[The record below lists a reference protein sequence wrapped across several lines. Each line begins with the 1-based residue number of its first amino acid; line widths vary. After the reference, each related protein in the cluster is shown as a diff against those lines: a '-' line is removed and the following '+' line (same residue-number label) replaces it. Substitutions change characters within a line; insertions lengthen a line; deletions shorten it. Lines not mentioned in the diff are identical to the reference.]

1 MINFKSES
9 ELRKVINEYKV
20 PDLIFDSCKDA
31 GPDEEIY
38 FYHDK
43 EGHKFILWSRDYMSE
58 LFFEAQGLQN
68 NFNINIV
75 KWFELIDGGS
85 YDPKFPN
92 EDDKKISYLDGMCF
106 ALGLISE

>member
-9 ELRKVINEYKV
+9 ELRKILDKYKV
-20 PDLIFDSCKDA
+20 SGLIFDSRKDA

-68 NFNINIV
+68 NFSINVV
-75 KWFELIDGGS
+75 KWFELTDGGS
-85 YDPKFPN
+85 YDPKYSN
-92 EDDKKISYLDGMCF
+92 EDNKKILFLDGMCF

>member
-1 MINFKSES
+1 
-9 ELRKVINEYKV
+9 
-20 PDLIFDSCKDA
+20 
-31 GPDEEIY
+31 
-38 FYHDK
+38 
-43 EGHKFILWSRDYMSE
+43 MSE

-68 NFNINIV
+68 NFSINVV
-75 KWFELIDGGS
+75 KWFELTDGGS

>member
-1 MINFKSES
+1 MTVST
-9 ELRKVINEYKV
+9 
-20 PDLIFDSCKDA
+20 
-31 GPDEEIY
+31 IY
-38 FYHDK
+38 
-43 EGHKFILWSRDYMSE
+43 HKFILWSRDYMSE

>member
-9 ELRKVINEYKV
+9 ELRKVLNKYKV
-20 PDLIFDSCKDA
+20 PDLIFDSRKDA

-38 FYHDK
+38 FYQDK
-43 EGHKFILWSRDYMSE
+43 EGHKFILWLRDYMSE

-68 NFNINIV
+68 NFSINIV
-75 KWFELIDGGS
+75 KWFELVDGGS
-85 YDPKFPN
+85 YDSKYPN
-92 EDDKKISYLDGMCF
+92 EDDKKILFLDGMCF

>member
-1 MINFKSES
+1 
-9 ELRKVINEYKV
+9 
-20 PDLIFDSCKDA
+20 
-31 GPDEEIY
+31 
-38 FYHDK
+38 
-43 EGHKFILWSRDYMSE
+43 MSE

-85 YDPKFPN
+85 Y
-92 EDDKKISYLDGMCF
+92 LDGMCF

>member
-9 ELRKVINEYKV
+9 ELTKVINEYKV
-20 PDLIFDSCKDA
+20 PDLIFDSRKDA

-43 EGHKFILWSRDYMSE
+43 EGHKFILWSRDY
-58 LFFEAQGLQN
+58 
-68 NFNINIV
+68 IV